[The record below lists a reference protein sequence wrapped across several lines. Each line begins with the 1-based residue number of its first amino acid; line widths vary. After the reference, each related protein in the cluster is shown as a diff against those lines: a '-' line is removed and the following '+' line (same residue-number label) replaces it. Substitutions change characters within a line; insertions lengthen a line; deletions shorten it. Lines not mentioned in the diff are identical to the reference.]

1 MHLPTRR
8 ESLQGPAGFLELLF
22 DVPDSATHPQPLGV
36 AVIAHPHPLMGG
48 TMENKVVQTMARAC
62 AQAGWLAVR
71 FNFRGVGASQ
81 GVYDE
86 GRGELQDLLAVI
98 AHCAPSGPLTL
109 AGFSFGAFVTSHA
122 VRALHGVRP
131 IERLVLVGTAAG
143 RFEVAQVPA
152 PMHAHTLVLHGEQ
165 DDTVPLSNA
174 LDWARPQNLPVT
186 VLPGVGHFFHGQ
198 LLLLRALVARHMALP

>member
-81 GVYDE
+81 GV
-86 GRGELQDLLAVI
+86 
-98 AHCAPSGPLTL
+98 
-109 AGFSFGAFVTSHA
+109 
-122 VRALHGVRP
+122 
-131 IERLVLVGTAAG
+131 
-143 RFEVAQVPA
+143 
-152 PMHAHTLVLHGEQ
+152 
-165 DDTVPLSNA
+165 
-174 LDWARPQNLPVT
+174 
-186 VLPGVGHFFHGQ
+186 
-198 LLLLRALVARHMALP
+198 